1 MGAKT
6 VIQYKINIYL
16 KSSFYLKKYYTR
28 ELRIFLYL
36 IIHSGSHHII
46 KYGDCWCNSK
56 YLIVIS
62 ICMTPIKYQNKHV
75 AEVVPTSAI

>member
-6 VIQYKINIYL
+6 VIQYKMNIS
-16 KSSFYLKKYYTR
+16 KISSFYKKYYTR

-46 KYGDCWCNSK
+46 INSK